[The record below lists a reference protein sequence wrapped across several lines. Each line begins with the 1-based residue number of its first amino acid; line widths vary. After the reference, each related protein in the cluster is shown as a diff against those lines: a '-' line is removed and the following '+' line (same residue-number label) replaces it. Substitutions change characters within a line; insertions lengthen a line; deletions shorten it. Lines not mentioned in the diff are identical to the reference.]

1 MARKAIY
8 PGTFDPITNG
18 HINIIERGAT
28 LFDIVVVAV
37 ADSAGK
43 NPLFDSNERVELAK
57 AALASVANVDVV
69 SFSGLLVHLAE
80 QQGANIII
88 RGVRSIADFEYEAQ
102 MVGMNRLM
110 MPTLETVFLTPHS
123 EWADLSSTLVRDIAR
138 HNGDIKPFVPN
149 NVERAIL
156 KKLK

>member
-18 HINIIERGAT
+18 HINIIERAAA
-28 LFDIVVVAV
+28 LFDNVTVAV

-43 NPLFDSNERVELAK
+43 NPLFDSKERVELATV
-57 AALASVANVDVV
+57 ALADYTNVVVV

-80 QQGANIII
+80 QQSANIVI

-138 HNGDIKPFVPN
+138 HGGDIQSFVPD
-149 NVERAIL
+149 NVEQAVL
-156 KKLK
+156 KKLR

>member
-18 HINIIERGAT
+18 HINIIERGAA
-28 LFDIVVVAV
+28 LFDNVVVAV

-43 NPLFDSNERVELAK
+43 NPLFDTRERVELATVG
-57 AALASVANVDVV
+57 LANYANVEVV
-69 SFSGLLVHLAE
+69 SFSGLLVHFAE
-80 QQGANIII
+80 QHGANIVI

-110 MPTLETVFLTPHS
+110 MPTLETVFLSPHS
-123 EWADLSSTLVRDIAR
+123 KWADLSSTLVRDIAR
-138 HNGDIKPFVPN
+138 HDGDIKQFVPS
-149 NVERAIL
+149 NVEQAIS

>member
-18 HINIIERGAT
+18 HINIIERAAV
-28 LFDIVVVAV
+28 LFDNVIVAV

-43 NPLFDSNERVELAK
+43 NPLFDSKERV
-57 AALASVANVDVV
+57 ALATVALADYTNVEVV
-69 SFSGLLVHLAE
+69 GFSGLLVHLAE
-80 QQGANIII
+80 QQSANIVI

-110 MPTLETVFLTPHS
+110 MPALETVFLTPHQ

-138 HNGDIKPFVPN
+138 HGGDIKSFVPS
-149 NVERAIL
+149 NVEQAIL

>member
-18 HINIIERGAT
+18 HINIIERAAV
-28 LFDIVVVAV
+28 LFDNVIVAV

-43 NPLFDSNERVELAK
+43 NPLFDSKERV
-57 AALASVANVDVV
+57 ALATVALADYTNVEVV
-69 SFSGLLVHLAE
+69 GFSGLLVHLAE
-80 QQGANIII
+80 QQSANIVI

-110 MPTLETVFLTPHS
+110 MPALETVFLTPHP

-138 HNGDIKPFVPN
+138 HGGDIKPFVPS
-149 NVERAIL
+149 NVEQAIL